1 MRSASLALLTVV
13 ASLVAHCQTDK
24 TVNTNHQLIL
34 AIQSRD
40 TNRALK
46 AIHTA
51 KLVSFVDNGT
61 TPLIEAIALDER
73 TIAFA
78 LLDAGADPN
87 ATDGQGVSPL
97 MAACWYGQEDVVNRL
112 LSRGATINAA
122 DHDGSTP
129 LIEAAGSVD
138 TASGGR
144 IVSLLLRKGAE
155 VNVKSNY
162 GETPLTTAAFYG
174 NEEAVHSLVAAGANV
189 AYVNEDGENAMD
201 IACTREIGRTPS
213 HDVICSFLRTHTT
226 K

>member
-40 TNRALK
+40 SNRALK

-112 LSRGATINAA
+112 
-122 DHDGSTP
+122 
-129 LIEAAGSVD
+129 
-138 TASGGR
+138 
-144 IVSLLLRKGAE
+144 
-155 VNVKSNY
+155 
-162 GETPLTTAAFYG
+162 
-174 NEEAVHSLVAAGANV
+174 
-189 AYVNEDGENAMD
+189 
-201 IACTREIGRTPS
+201 
-213 HDVICSFLRTHTT
+213 
-226 K
+226 